1 MPNTSLS
8 RLLRALG
15 DFTTTIFIPY
25 ASLSSQYRLSQPKP
39 RRPIQAPATKTARV
53 PGRNSS
59 TAPAPHSAA
68 AASAFLPSNVKT
80 AASLHWFCPSI
91 RAGRRLCSCP
101 RGGQQ
106 NRGRLLPPPVRYSI
120 CFYGS
125 RWLRITSTA
134 PCSTVISI
142 TGPAGSLLTVKVS
155 PRVMSA
161 LSRGYFTP
169 RRVTPFTALSREM
182 MDR

>member
-39 RRPIQAPATKTARV
+39 RRPSQAPATKTARV

-59 TAPAPHSAA
+59 TAPAPHRAA
-68 AASAFLPSNVKT
+68 AARAFLPSNVKT

-91 RAGRRLCSCP
+91 RTGRRLCSSP
-101 RGGQQ
+101 DADKKTGGGSC
-106 NRGRLLPPPVRYSI
+106 RPLGVLLCY
-120 CFYGS
+120 S

-134 PCSTVISI
+134 PDPTAISI
-142 TGPAGSLLTVKVS
+142 TEAAGSLLTVRVS
-155 PRVMSA
+155 PRVSSA
-161 LSRGYFTP
+161 PSRGYLTP
-169 RRVTPFTALSREM
+169 RKATPFTVLSREM
-182 MDR
+182 RDR

>member
-39 RRPIQAPATKTARV
+39 RRPSQAPATKTARV

-59 TAPAPHSAA
+59 TAPAPHRAA
-68 AASAFLPSNVKT
+68 AARAFLPSNVKT

-91 RAGRRLCSCP
+91 RTGRRLCSSP
-101 RGGQQ
+101 DADKKTGGGSC
-106 NRGRLLPPPVRYSI
+106 RPPWGPLVLFPLAADYQHRSRPHGNFHHRSGGLIADGQGIPPGEFRPLQGILDTPQGNTLYSLI
-120 CFYGS
+120 QGNE
-125 RWLRITSTA
+125 R
-134 PCSTVISI
+134 
-142 TGPAGSLLTVKVS
+142 
-155 PRVMSA
+155 
-161 LSRGYFTP
+161 
-169 RRVTPFTALSREM
+169 
-182 MDR
+182 